1 MPIVEISTYRAP
13 HLLTNGHLQTV
24 YPKLFR
30 RVGSGCPVRERLE
43 LDDGDFL
50 DVDWH
55 RAGGSR
61 KVAVLSHGLE
71 GNSASIYMR
80 GMARCLNYHG
90 WDVLCWNFRGC
101 SEEMNRL
108 ARFYHSGD
116 TDDLHTVLS
125 HALAARAYDHA
136 ALVGFSMGGNQ
147 ILKYLGESP
156 KRIPPELVGAA
167 TFSVPCQLADA
178 AFEIGRWFNRIYL
191 MYFMWSLHKKVRMK
205 AKRFPK
211 QYSTEGLS
219 GTMRFETFD
228 HRFTAPLHSF
238 ASAQDY
244 YEQSSSAR
252 YLDTITV
259 PTLIVQA
266 VDDPFLPDSCY
277 PRTQA
282 MASKHLVLEIP
293 AHGGHVGFIEANTPP
308 FYWSET
314 RTVQFLENLC

>member
-13 HLLTNGHLQTV
+13 YLLTNGHLQTV

-30 RVGSGCPVRERLE
+30 RVGISCPARERLE

-50 DVDWH
+50 DLDWH
-55 RAGGSR
+55 RAGGSK

-80 GMARCLNYHG
+80 GMARCLNDHG
-90 WDVLCWNFRGC
+90 WDVVCWNFRGC

-125 HALAARAYDHA
+125 HALTTCAYDHA

-147 ILKYLGESP
+147 ILKYLGESS
-156 KRIPPELVGAA
+156 KKIPPELIGAA
-167 TFSVPCQLADA
+167 TFSVPCHLADA

-191 MYFMWSLHKKVRMK
+191 FYFMWSLHKKVRMK

-219 GTMRFETFD
+219 GTMKFETFD
-228 HRFTAPLHSF
+228 DRFTAPLHGF

-244 YEQSSSAR
+244 YKQSSSVH
-252 YLDTITV
+252 YLATIAT
-259 PTLIVQA
+259 PTLLVQA
-266 VDDPFLPDSCY
+266 ADDPFLPYSCY
-277 PRTQA
+277 PRDSA
-282 MASKHLVLEIP
+282 RKNPHLFLEIP
-293 AHGGHVGFIEANTPP
+293 AHGGHVGFIGGVSKPY
-308 FYWSET
+308 YWSET
-314 RTVQFLENLC
+314 RAAAFLDVLI